1 MGINIISTN
10 NYHRFTYMKLNFRWI
25 FIPIYIIF
33 LCLPAV
39 ASTGIY
45 SMNFTELIST
55 VKAEALSN
63 SVTALPQ
70 KEALFINPSSISL
83 NQNFT
88 ISAQLFNYVEDIQYK
103 QLVLHKPFKFGNIA
117 VSYTFLDYGK
127 YSITTLSDKQ
137 GASSGTIDNK
147 SSSIQATYAKK
158 INKFNVGITTKL
170 VQDKLYTYRA
180 EQISLDCGIQ
190 YLVNSRLSLGASSTN
205 ISLTKAKYLSHQAHM
220 RRVDRLGIVY
230 SPAILKKNGSYYF
243 DLISLNSN
251 SLEFSMGTSLRLHKK
266 LSVFLGKESMSDI
279 HDFSMGLSFNSNL
292 FELDFSY
299 KPNSVFN
306 DTYRV
311 GVTLG
316 L

>member
-10 NYHRFTYMKLNFRWI
+10 NYHRFIFMKLNFRWI

-33 LCLPAV
+33 LCLPSV
-39 ASTGIY
+39 ASTGTF
-45 SMNFTELIST
+45 SMSFTELIST

-70 KEALFINPSSISL
+70 KEAVFINPASICL

-103 QLVLHKPFKFGNIA
+103 QLVVYKPFKFGNIA

-127 YSITTLSDKQ
+127 YEITTVSDKQ
-137 GASSGTIDNK
+137 GGSSGTIENK

-158 INKFNVGITTKL
+158 INKLNIGITTKF
-170 VQDKLYTYRA
+170 VQDKLYTYSA
-180 EQISLDCGIQ
+180 EQLSLDLGIQ
-190 YLVNSRLSLGASSTN
+190 YLLNSRLSLGASSTN
-205 ISLTKAKYLSHQAHM
+205 ISLTKAKYLSQKAHM
-220 RRVDRLGIVY
+220 RRIDRLGIVY
-230 SPAILKKNGSYYF
+230 SPVLLKKNTSYYF
-243 DLISLNSN
+243 DFILLDSKTI
-251 SLEFSMGTSLRLHKK
+251 EFSLGTSIRLHNK
-266 LSVFLGKESMSDI
+266 LSVYLGKESVSDMN
-279 HDFSMGLSFNSNL
+279 DFSMGLSFNSNL